1 MYGEFGIGLLY
12 EFGCGLTKNMDKA
25 AEWYLK
31 AANRGYDRAI
41 EKLKVLSGITT
52 GFTSGKTYKEYEKMA
67 DEFYDKR
74 NYTEALKYYKLS
86 ALGNDGNIL
95 NQLGY
100 MYLTGEGV
108 EADDSEAAKWFR
120 KAAEAGNVTGQ
131 YNLGWMYETGLG
143 VTKNIILAKRWYEK
157 AAAQNDG
164 DAQSRLGDIYYNGDG
179 ITKDYAKAREWYLKA
194 AGQGNMYGEF
204 GIGLLYEF
212 GCGLTKNIDKAA
224 EWYRRA
230 ANRGMERAKTKLKEL
245 GR

>member
-1 MYGEFGIGLLY
+1 M
-12 EFGCGLTKNMDKA
+12 
-25 AEWYLK
+25 
-31 AANRGYDRAI
+31 
-41 EKLKVLSGITT
+41 
-52 GFTSGKTYKEYEKMA
+52 
-67 DEFYDKR
+67 
-74 NYTEALKYYKLS
+74 
-86 ALGNDGNIL
+86 
-95 NQLGY
+95 
-100 MYLTGEGV
+100 
-108 EADDSEAAKWFR
+108 
-120 KAAEAGNVTGQ
+120 
-131 YNLGWMYETGLG
+131 
-143 VTKNIILAKRWYEK
+143 AKRWYEK